1 VDLEKVYDEIAWVA
15 FREGGQRSKN
25 SCKQRLPQNF
35 KDLFYLAGLFIGDG
49 SRHKFVVGKPELA
62 KRVIS
67 ILESMQAKYYLRN
80 YSYRTPEI
88 GTNYTLMYILNA
100 IFDYPIKSKSHS
112 VRVSDFVFK
121 APKEYAAAFISGYFD
136 CDGTVERARRAIS
149 LTSVSKQILK
159 DLQLLLLRFGCIS
172 TVQGD
177 TLYIAGKSSKIFVKD
192 VQFGLEEKQFK
203 AEALANST
211 IGSYTADTVIIEG
224 KSQFLFGA
232 KQLDSK
238 LTTGDL
244 AFIEVIGIESAEE
257 DVVYDFTILDN
268 HNFVAE
274 GVVVHNTTL
283 SDNLLAGA
291 GMISEELAGNI
302 QAMDYDPQE
311 KARGITI
318 NSANVSMVHIVDGKE
333 FLINLID
340 TPGHVD
346 FGGEVTRAMRAIDT
360 AIVLVDAVEG
370 IMPQT
375 ETVLRQAL
383 REGVKPVL
391 FINKVDRLIK
401 ELKLPPEKM
410 LERFTSV
417 INNVNKIIRG
427 LAPKEFKDAWTVN
440 VQNGTVCFG
449 SAKHRWALSIP
460 YMKKKNFSLKQVVD
474 AYASEDAWTRLGRQ
488 VPLHE
493 AVLDMIVAHGSNP
506 KQAQAYRIPIIWH
519 GEVESEIGKSLLN
532 GDPSGP
538 TVFVV
543 IKVIIDPQ
551 AGEVFTGRL
560 FSGKITKG
568 TELFNSATKNWE
580 KAQQVF
586 IYKGATRI
594 PIEIAAS
601 GNIIGMVGLKNAG
614 SGDTVSSVADITPFE
629 AIKHLFE
636 PVVTKAIES
645 KNPKDLPKLIEA
657 LKDIA
662 KQDPTIAVT
671 INEET
676 GENLISG
683 LGELHLE
690 IWEYRIINDK
700 GLQIVTS
707 PPIVVYRETIKQA
720 AKDIEG
726 KSPNRHNKVYVT
738 VEPLEESVATAIKEG
753 KIPEVKLKKRK
764 REVEDALVEVG
775 LDKDEAKQ
783 VVQIFKG
790 NLLIEATRG
799 LVHIGE
805 IIEMVM
811 EAFEEISKAGPMCKE
826 PCFGLK
832 IKLTDAKLHE
842 DAIHRGPGQMIP
854 CVKQAITNAMLVGGD
869 ILFEPKQIIRID
881 IPTEYLNETTKL
893 VAGRRGELQEVIQ
906 EEAAAIV
913 KAKIPVNEMFGFT
926 AALRSATSGRG
937 AWFLSDQVFEKLP
950 NDLQTSTIL
959 KLRER
964 KGMPKEMPRP
974 IFD

>member
-1 VDLEKVYDEIAWVA
+1 MAAIKDIAIKV
-15 FREGGQRSKN
+15 Q
-25 SCKQRLPQNF
+25 
-35 KDLFYLAGLFIGDG
+35 
-49 SRHKFVVGKPELA
+49 ELMNNPA
-62 KRVIS
+62 QI
-67 ILESMQAKYYLRN
+67 RN
-80 YSYRTPEI
+80 I
-88 GTNYTLMYILNA
+88 GTCAHI
-100 IFDYPIKSKSHS
+100 DH
-112 VRVSDFVFK
+112 
-121 APKEYAAAFISGYFD
+121 
-136 CDGTVERARRAIS
+136 
-149 LTSVSKQILK
+149 
-159 DLQLLLLRFGCIS
+159 
-172 TVQGD
+172 
-177 TLYIAGKSSKIFVKD
+177 GK
-192 VQFGLEEKQFK
+192 
-203 AEALANST
+203 
-211 IGSYTADTVIIEG
+211 
-224 KSQFLFGA
+224 
-232 KQLDSK
+232 
-238 LTTGDL
+238 
-244 AFIEVIGIESAEE
+244 
-257 DVVYDFTILDN
+257 
-268 HNFVAE
+268 
-274 GVVVHNTTL
+274 TTL

-360 AIVLVDAVEG
+360 AIVLVDAVES

-410 LERFTSV
+410 LERFTAI
-417 INNVNKIIRG
+417 INQVNKIIQG
-427 LAPKEFKDAWTVN
+427 LAPKEFKNKWQVN
-440 VQNGTVCFG
+440 VQNGSVCFG

-460 YMKKKNFSLKQVVD
+460 YMKKKNFTLKQVTD
-474 AYASEDAWTRLGRQ
+474 AYASEDSWAKLGRQ
-488 VPLHE
+488 IPLHE
-493 AVLDMIVAHGSNP
+493 AVLDMIVLHGPNP
-506 KQAQAYRIPIIWH
+506 KQSQAYRIPIIWH
-519 GEVESEIGKSLLN
+519 GETESEIGKSLLSCDPN
-532 GDPSGP
+532 GD
-538 TVFVV
+538 TVFIV
-543 IKVIIDPQ
+543 IKVIVDPQ

-560 FSGKITKG
+560 FAGKITKG
-568 TELFNSATKNWE
+568 TELYLNTMKTRE

-586 IYKGATRI
+586 IYKGAQRI
-594 PIEIAAS
+594 PIDTAIA
-601 GNIIGMVGLKNAG
+601 GNIIGVVGLRNAG
-614 SGDTVSSVADITPFE
+614 SGETASTNEMTPFE

-662 KQDPTIAVT
+662 KQDPTIAIS

-676 GENLISG
+676 GENLIAG

-707 PPIVVYRETIKQA
+707 PPIVVYRETVKQT

-738 VEPLEESVATAIKEG
+738 VEPLPESVASALKEG
-753 KIPEVKLKKRK
+753 KIPEIKIKKRK
-764 REVEDALVEVG
+764 REIEDALVEAG
-775 LDKDEAKQ
+775 LDKDEARQ
-783 VVQIFKG
+783 VVQIYKG
-790 NLLIEATRG
+790 NLLIESTRG

-832 IKLTDAKLHE
+832 VKLTDAKLHE

-854 CVKQAITNAMLVGGD
+854 CTRQAIMNAMLVAGT
-869 ILFEPKQIIRID
+869 ILYEPRQIIRID

-950 NDLQTSTIL
+950 NDLQLPTIR

-964 KGMPKEMPRP
+964 KGLPPDLPKPQ
-974 IFD
+974 FD